1 MPPYC
6 SLSLKTCYEIKT
18 HLTFCLASP
27 NGDVI
32 FRYNK
37 KIRVMESYG
46 NDFEPKKKRA
56 KKETVKNIYTV
67 LVFMSGGDI
76 DWNNV
81 KSFTSSNAAQSY
93 GESLRHTYDI
103 IPNELK
109 EK

>member
-1 MPPYC
+1 MA
-6 SLSLKTCYEIKT
+6 SL
-18 HLTFCLASP
+18 
-27 NGDVI
+27 NGNVI

-67 LVFMSGGDI
+67 LVFMYDKDI
-76 DWNNV
+76 DWNDV
-81 KSFTSSNAAQSY
+81 KSFTSFGAAESY
-93 GESLRHTYDI
+93 GESLGRTYDI

-109 EK
+109 E

>member
-6 SLSLKTCYEIKT
+6 SNNLKTCYEIKT
-18 HLTFCLASP
+18 PLTFCLASL

-67 LVFMSGGDI
+67 IVFMHVVAI
-76 DWNNV
+76 DWNDV
-81 KSFTSSNAAQSY
+81 KSFTSFNAAQSY
-93 GESLRHTYDI
+93 GESLGRTYDI

>member
-18 HLTFCLASP
+18 PLTFCLASP

-67 LVFMSGGDI
+67 LVFMYDKDI
-76 DWNNV
+76 DWNDV
-81 KSFTSSNAAQSY
+81 KSFTSFGAAESYAQSI
-93 GESLRHTYDI
+93 RRDHTI

-109 EK
+109 E

>member
-1 MPPYC
+1 
-6 SLSLKTCYEIKT
+6 
-18 HLTFCLASP
+18 
-27 NGDVI
+27 
-32 FRYNK
+32 
-37 KIRVMESYG
+37 MESYG

-93 GESLRHTYDI
+93 GESLRRTYDI